1 MSTLLI
7 ELLTEELPPKALAR
21 LGEAFAQSLFD
32 GLSAQGLLEEG
43 AQVEGFATP
52 RRLAASITGV
62 RRAAPDRELREKVLP
77 VNIAFDAE
85 GKPTAPLT
93 KKLAA
98 LAKSIGV
105 DTIAPNRWSARRTAR
120 PNRCSTAT
128 PRAAPCWPM
137 ACRPRCRKPSPAC
150 RSPR

>member
-62 RRAAPDRELREKVLP
+62 RRAAP
-77 VNIAFDAE
+77 
-85 GKPTAPLT
+85 TA
-93 KKLAA
+93 
-98 LAKSIGV
+98 SC
-105 DTIAPNRWSARRTAR
+105 ARRCCR
-120 PNRCSTAT
+120 STSPST
-128 PRAAPCWPM
+128 PKAS
-137 ACRPRCRKPSPAC
+137 RPRR
-150 RSPR
+150 

>member
-21 LGEAFAQSLFD
+21 LGEAFARGLFD

-43 AQVEGFATP
+43 ATVEGFATP

-62 RRAAPDRELREKVLP
+62 RRTAPDRELREKVLP
-77 VNIAFDAE
+77 VTIAFDAE
-85 GKPTAPLT
+85 GKPAAPLV

-98 LAKSIGV
+98 LAKTVGV
-105 DTIAPNRWSARRTAR
+105 EAIAPESL
-120 PNRCSTAT
+120 
-128 PRAAPCWPM
+128 
-137 ACRPRCRKPSPAC
+137 
-150 RSPR
+150 